1 MSSLVVSS
9 YTPALGSGRALRT
22 YAIVRALAAAGPVD
36 LLYTRFGAPAPSA
49 EFTAIEGVRLHEVV
63 PTRGARRAFAVAR
76 AFASGV
82 PGAVARGVSAE
93 LAHAAAR
100 LAAAPGR
107 DRVVATDPMAA
118 LALAPLARTRPVIYD
133 AQNLESGF
141 RTDWGSRQR
150 VERFERA
157 LLERSAETW
166 MPSPADIAGA
176 RALAPAAILRLV
188 PNVVDVAA
196 IEPVAAAGT
205 HALMV
210 ADFTYDPNREG
221 LDYLL
226 SDVLPLAWE
235 TAPDLRLL
243 VAGRG
248 LDGAGGDERV
258 TVLGFVDSLA
268 PLYASAACAVVPLLT
283 GGGSPLKFVE
293 ALAYGLP
300 VVATPR
306 AAAGLE
312 ARAGEHYLEGSD
324 GPGLARALLTALAG
338 APAIA
343 AAGRALAEREY
354 SIEALIARLA
364 A

>member
-22 YAIVRALAAAGPVD
+22 YGIVRALAATGPVD
-36 LLYTRFGAPAPSA
+36 LLYTRFGSPAPSA
-49 EFTAIEGVRLHEVV
+49 DFTALDGVRLHEVRA
-63 PTRGARRAFAVAR
+63 THGARRAVTVAR
-76 AFASGV
+76 AVASGA
-82 PGAVARGVSAE
+82 PRAVARGMSGE
-93 LAHAAAR
+93 LANAAAR

-107 DRVVATDPMAA
+107 ARIVATDPMAA
-118 LALAPLARTRPVIYD
+118 LALAPVARRQPVIYD
-133 AQNLESGF
+133 AQNLESSF
-141 RTDWGSRQR
+141 RRDWGSQR
-150 VERFERA
+150 RLARFERA

-166 MPSPADIAGA
+166 MPSRADVAGA
-176 RALAPAAILRLV
+176 RALAPDTVVRLM

-196 IEPVAAAGT
+196 IEPVVAAGT
-205 HALMV
+205 QAVMV

-221 LDYLL
+221 LDFLR
-226 SDVLPLAWE
+226 SEVLPLAWE

-248 LDGAGGDERV
+248 LDGAGTDERV
-258 TVLGFVDSLA
+258 SVLGFVDSLP

-306 AAAGLE
+306 AAAGLDVQ
-312 ARAGEHYLEGSD
+312 AGEHYLEGAD
-324 GPGLARALLTALAG
+324 APGFARALLTALGG
-338 APAIA
+338 APAVA